1 MDLKAQDRSMTEK
14 DTQLEGIDVKQ
25 RVVSEVRT
33 LQHWYSAEFER
44 RLSELTQVLNAQLEV
59 RVEEIRAHYAA
70 QVKAPKQVENGSAQ
84 HVEPAGA
91 ILDEIARSE
100 ASAQKFTAELER
112 MVSDDNVA
120 LGKLLQMRS
129 QEMEIRA
136 YIRGLKYRA
145 EAGTPSAQPV
155 ETTK

>member
-1 MDLKAQDRSMTEK
+1 MDLKVRDGSMTEK

-25 RVVSEVRT
+25 RVVGEVRT

-44 RLSELTQVLNAQLEV
+44 RLAELTQVLNAQLET

-70 QVKAPKQVENGSAQ
+70 QHKVPKQEVSGSAQ
-84 HVEPAGA
+84 HEEPAG

-145 EAGTPSAQPV
+145 EAAIPSAEPV
-155 ETTK
+155 ETAK